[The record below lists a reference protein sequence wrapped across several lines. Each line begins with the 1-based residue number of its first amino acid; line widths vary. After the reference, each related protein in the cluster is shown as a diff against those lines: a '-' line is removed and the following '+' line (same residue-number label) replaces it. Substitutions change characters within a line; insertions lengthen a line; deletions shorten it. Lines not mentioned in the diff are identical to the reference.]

1 MMLLFFIKK
10 ILLLRSHYYNI
21 NAEPKS

>member
-1 MMLLFFIKK
+1 MLLFFIKK